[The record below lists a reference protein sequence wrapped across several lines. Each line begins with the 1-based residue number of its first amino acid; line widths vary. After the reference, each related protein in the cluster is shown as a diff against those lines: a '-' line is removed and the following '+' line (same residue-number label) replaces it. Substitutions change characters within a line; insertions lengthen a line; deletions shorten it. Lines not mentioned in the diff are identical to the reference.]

1 MCSLLRYYPRDALQS
16 AARKP
21 GPALASSKENAET
34 QPLLVHG
41 IYEAEAVG
49 AAQAYIDGLPIF
61 TEGAYGWAPAYCGI
75 LLGAL
80 GLSAPLVNF
89 SVGGLASRGLPDR
102 VITARQLRAAQG
114 IAARV

>member
-1 MCSLLRYYPRDALQS
+1 MRTQRLHNCLSVACEDV
-16 AARKP
+16 
-21 GPALASSKENAET
+21 ASNAS
-34 QPLLVHG
+34 
-41 IYEAEAVG
+41 

-102 VITARQLRAAQG
+102 VITARALANLMLRTGWLCYVECRDHNMPLRRGAM
-114 IAARV
+114 

>member
-1 MCSLLRYYPRDALQS
+1 MAWEDVARS
-16 AARKP
+16 A
-21 GPALASSKENAET
+21 S
-34 QPLLVHG
+34 
-41 IYEAEAVG
+41 

-80 GLSAPLVNF
+80 GLSAPLINF

-102 VITARQLRAAQG
+102 VITARPSQLTAAH
-114 IAARV
+114 AAGNQTWIQ